1 MLPELLAA
9 RAESTPDKLYLLF
22 EEEQWTYAQAARE
35 AWRTANGLIR
45 LGVEM
50 GDYVSV
56 WVPTGPDVLRA
67 WFGANAAGAVYAP
80 LNLAAKGGTSS
91 TPSTSRGR
99 RCSSRTISSPSA
111 SPASRL
117 RRSRRLS
124 WSAGRRPTCRGRP
137 SRSRRCSP
145 TSETTARSCRDRSSR
160 GTT

>member
-80 LNLAAKGGTSS
+80 LNLAAKAVPEHTLNLAGSKVLVAHHQLAERLAGIEA
-91 TPSTSRGR
+91 PSLETVVG
-99 RCSSRTISSPSA
+99 
-111 SPASRL
+111 
-117 RRSRRLS
+117 
-124 WSAGRRPTCRGRP
+124 SAGRRPTCRGRP